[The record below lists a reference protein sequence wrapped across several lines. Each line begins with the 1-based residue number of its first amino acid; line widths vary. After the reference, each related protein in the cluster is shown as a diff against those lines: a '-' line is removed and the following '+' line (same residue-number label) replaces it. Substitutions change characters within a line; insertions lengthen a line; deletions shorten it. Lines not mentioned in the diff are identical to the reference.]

1 MPCALGGWALALNT
15 ADLQPIGMLMNFTI
29 KSPELIRAV
38 VDLNPPLRKS
48 QGSSET
54 GFQDALVQALSS
66 TSNLQ
71 KESGRLTTAFTLENP
86 TVSLEQTM
94 LAGVKSNVAFQATL
108 QVRNRV
114 VQAYTDVMNM
124 QV

>member
-1 MPCALGGWALALNT
+1 
-15 ADLQPIGMLMNFTI
+15 MLVNVTV
-29 KSPELIRAV
+29 KAPESIRAV
-38 VDLNPPLRKS
+38 VDLNPTLHKNL
-48 QGSSET
+48 SSPAT

-71 KESGRLTTAFTLENP
+71 KESERLTKEFTLENP

-94 LAGVKSNVAFQATL
+94 LAGVRSNVAFQATL

>member
-1 MPCALGGWALALNT
+1 
-15 ADLQPIGMLMNFTI
+15 MNFTV
-29 KSPELIRAV
+29 KAPESIRAV
-38 VDLNPPLRKS
+38 VDLNSPLHKS
-48 QGSSET
+48 LSSPGT

-66 TSNLQ
+66 TSDLQ
-71 KESGRLTTAFTLENP
+71 KESGRLTKAFTLENP

>member
-1 MPCALGGWALALNT
+1 
-15 ADLQPIGMLMNFTI
+15 MLMNLTI
-29 KSPELIRAV
+29 KSSELIRAV